1 MKPLQIN
8 CIQAPWYTSD
18 WWIGALSMIITAR
31 GPGKGLQ
38 NGTSLFLMK
47 SWNNSC
53 EKEPCSISQVRKP
66 LTVYAERTD
75 HRSLRSKGMFS
86 WGRTPFGDQPYF
98 RWLVR
103 SFAADSSTNM
113 SWLGIYI
120 DTLCAHAALSSG
132 FLCVARNWI
141 RKLEISAKMRVNIV
155 PASLTTWLASTSVE
169 SFVHEVRHQVL
180 PRDSI
185 PAHRYTEM
193 DVLQGIREESI
204 G

>member
-1 MKPLQIN
+1 
-8 CIQAPWYTSD
+8 
-18 WWIGALSMIITAR
+18 MIITDR
-31 GPGKGLQ
+31 GPGNGLQ
-38 NGTSLFLMK
+38 NGKSLFSMK
-47 SWNNSC
+47 SSNNSC

-66 LTVYAERTD
+66 LTVYAGRTD

-98 RWLVR
+98 RWLVC

-120 DTLCAHAALSSG
+120 DILCAQAALSSG
-132 FLCVARNWI
+132 FLCAARSWI
-141 RKLEISAKMRVNIV
+141 KYVRNSHQNEGECVPISSTI
-155 PASLTTWLASTSVE
+155 WLASTSVE
-169 SFVHEVRHQVL
+169 SFVHQAQYQIL